1 MILLTKKKGGKK
13 TGMPL
18 LFIYISDTARYM
30 REDVKIQKREKI
42 ELKETRQERKSFT
55 WKDAGS
61 PLAGSEPW

>member
-1 MILLTKKKGGKK
+1 MILLIKKKEKK

-18 LFIYISDTARYM
+18 LFIYILDTARYM
-30 REDVKIQKREKI
+30 REDVKIRKREKI

-55 WKDAGS
+55 LKDAGS